1 MVADSALHN
10 CLPIHIFNFLFFQ
23 SAMDENQIKEQEKKV
38 EEMRSIVEKQEKRI
52 QSLQSNTFKLAN
64 FYFVFQGVILTA
76 ISGRMSLACSHLWL
90 PSTLS
95 SLAGMVNLVALFTI
109 GLKYTRTLSQ
119 QHENQLEYQAVVQH
133 LHHLK
138 TFRGQSQSPVPSNSE
153 NPPSVPSNSESQL
166 TSTNSV
172 EQNKDH
178 FTEAKHYLVFV
189 ICFILFV
196 AFLCVTMISCWKI
209 LCGGDEC
216 ENLPDNEKCINL
228 CDGAKCIRVC
238 REY

>member
-1 MVADSALHN
+1 
-10 CLPIHIFNFLFFQ
+10 
-23 SAMDENQIKEQEKKV
+23 MDENQIKEQEKKV

-76 ISGRMSLACSHLWL
+76 ISG
-90 PSTLS
+90 
-95 SLAGMVNLVALFTI
+95 
-109 GLKYTRTLSQ
+109 LKYTRTLSQ
-119 QHENQLEYQAVVQH
+119 QHENQLEYQDAFQQ
-133 LHHLK
+133 LHNLRTSHV
-138 TFRGQSQSPVPSNSE
+138 QSQTPVPSNSE

-216 ENLPDNEKCINL
+216 ENLPDDEKCINL

>member
-1 MVADSALHN
+1 
-10 CLPIHIFNFLFFQ
+10 
-23 SAMDENQIKEQEKKV
+23 MDKNQIIEQERKV

-52 QSLQSNTFKLAN
+52 QSLRSNTFKLAN
-64 FYFVFQGVILTA
+64 CYFVFQGVILTA
-76 ISGRMSLACSHLWL
+76 ISGRTSLTCSHLWL
-90 PSTLS
+90 PFTLS
-95 SLAGMVNLVALFTI
+95 SLAGMVNLVALFTM

-119 QHENQLEYQAVVQH
+119 QHENQLEYQAVLQN

-138 TFRGQSQSPVPSNSE
+138 TFHGQRQSPVPSKSE
-153 NPPSVPSNSESQL
+153 NPPSVPSNSESRL
-166 TSTNSV
+166 PSTNSV

-178 FTEAKHYLVFV
+178 FTKAKHCVVFV
-189 ICFILFV
+189 ICITLFV

-209 LCGGDEC
+209 LCGGDKC

>member
-1 MVADSALHN
+1 MGD
-10 CLPIHIFNFLFFQ
+10 
-23 SAMDENQIKEQEKKV
+23 QIKEQEKKV

-109 GLKYTRTLSQ
+109 GLKYKRTLSQ
-119 QHENQLEYQAVVQH
+119 QHGNQSEYQGAVQE
-133 LHHLK
+133 LHRLK
-138 TFRGQSQSPVPSNSE
+138 TSHGQSQTPVPSNSE

-178 FTEAKHYLVFV
+178 FTETKHHLLLEDSVRWRRV
-189 ICFILFV
+189 RK
-196 AFLCVTMISCWKI
+196 S
-209 LCGGDEC
+209 
-216 ENLPDNEKCINL
+216 PDNEKCINL

-238 REY
+238 RNTSLSNKPAVEDH